1 MSRNS
6 LSALHLLLLW
16 SQSTCSPGWSQ
27 RTSGNTALFI
37 NLAWSSARG
46 LTSHTNLETIRED
59 DRQAQERSREEEPAG
74 EGCPGNPRGVRE
86 PSSGVR
92 SWGLGG
98 RPGSGKGARGGG
110 REPGWVRGPEIWW
123 GSGVRGETRVGET
136 LGGLDSREVWMGPRV
151 GCLQPQAAPPP
162 WPPACPHCEL
172 RTSPSWTQ
180 RIQAFLVPVRKTSHS
195 LSSFFLVSET
205 HS

>member
-59 DRQAQERSREEEPAG
+59 DRQAPERSREEEPAG
-74 EGCPGNPRGVRE
+74 EGCPGE
-86 PSSGVR
+86 PAGGAGTV
-92 SWGLGG
+92 LGCEEL
-98 RPGSGKGARGGG
+98 GSG
-110 REPGWVRGPEIWW
+110 REA
-123 GSGVRGETRVGET
+123 RVGE
-136 LGGLDSREVWMGPRV
+136 GHRRRGEGARV
-151 GCLQPQAAPPP
+151 GEGA
-162 WPPACPHCEL
+162 
-172 RTSPSWTQ
+172 RD
-180 RIQAFLVPVRKTSHS
+180 LVGEWEK
-195 LSSFFLVSET
+195 
-205 HS
+205 